1 MPIRAV
7 SRVAVSASLAV
18 CTLAAPS
25 LAQIPTCG
33 VKNHMRLVNRINNDP
48 TPELRV
54 DSGWQTIAPG
64 TSLDT
69 PGTSTAS
76 GPLGFSTGSWLAS
89 ATYGRLAFSGSG
101 SGTNVPGNGIFL
113 WIDEWIGGEPKAQFR
128 DRLTVVSSTLPAN
141 TPVTIRAVASVNGYA
156 TCTAPRPA
164 AEQSFYGSFGG
175 AAGFSLTFNELTP
188 GTQSQEF
195 VVPVGQSRDIFG
207 KLHCTIRDYRLQGGT
222 VYSDTI
228 QADLLASVSFAV
240 LTPGA
245 SLQFCSAALYAPC
258 TGDLN
263 GDAVVDD
270 SDFTMFV
277 VAYNILDCADPA
289 MPPGCPSDFNGD
301 DLVDDDDF
309 TAFVAAYNQLVCD

>member
-1 MPIRAV
+1 MPIRSV
-7 SRVAVSASLAV
+7 SRVAVAASLAV
-18 CTLAAPS
+18 CASTAPT

-89 ATYGRLAFSGSG
+89 ATYGRLTFSGSG
-101 SGTNVPGNGIFL
+101 SGTNAPGNGIFL

-128 DRLTVVSSTLPAN
+128 DRLTAVSSTLPAN
-141 TPVTIRAVASVNGYA
+141 TPVTIRAVASVSGFA
-156 TCTAPRPA
+156 TCSAPPGQ
-164 AEQSFYGSFGG
+164 AEESFSASFSGPMG
-175 AAGFSLTFNELTP
+175 LSVSFSNTV
-188 GTQSQEF
+188 GQQTQDF
-195 VVPVGQSRDIFG
+195 IIPVGQFRDLVG
-207 KLHCTIRDYRLQGGT
+207 RLNCTIRDNRLLGGT

-228 QADLLASVSFAV
+228 EADLRASISFTV

-245 SLQFCSAALYAPC
+245 TLQFCSSALYAPC
-258 TGDLN
+258 KGDFNADGL
-263 GDAVVDD
+263 VDD
-270 SDFTMFV
+270 TDFTSFV
-277 VAYNILDCADPA
+277 VGYNILDCADPA

-301 DLVDDDDF
+301 GLVDDDDF
-309 TAFVAAYNQLVCD
+309 VGFVQAYNQLLCP